1 MEVNRQLHWTA
12 LDDADTLRANCP
24 RVCER
29 AFNMLTRN
37 TSLAVW
43 ASIAGAL
50 IGLAAAGAQDFRVDT
65 EVFFGTE
72 KVPVEALTVFTEGRV
87 YDFLLAEPREITVY
101 DPINGR
107 FTLLN
112 EPQRVQATVTTQEL
126 MAFTLD
132 LETQAT
138 QAKDSLL
145 AFAARPTFDTKFEE
159 VTENGQS
166 LVRVLMAGKPLEY
179 VALGQKPDR
188 VETARIYRNFAD
200 WYARLN
206 ATRTLNLPAG
216 ARLALNQALAERD
229 LLPREITRTIT
240 PPGRL
245 SKKLEV
251 KSRHL
256 VNWKLSNKD
265 RKEIERASECMAT
278 FRSVSYDEYRALPA
292 KEKANQQVKR

>member
-1 MEVNRQLHWTA
+1 MA
-12 LDDADTLRANCP
+12 
-24 RVCER
+24 
-29 AFNMLTRN
+29 
-37 TSLAVW
+37 SLLFGVAV
-43 ASIAGAL
+43 
-50 IGLAAAGAQDFRVDT
+50 AGAQDFRVDT

-72 KVPVEALTVFTEGRV
+72 KEPVEALTVFTKGRV

-101 DPINGR
+101 DPINGK

-112 EPQRVQATVTTQEL
+112 EARQVQASITTQEL

-132 LETQAT
+132 MHTQAK

-145 AFAARPTFDTKFEE
+145 AFAADPKFETNFE
-159 VTENGQS
+159 DVTENGQS
-166 LVRVLMAGKPLEY
+166 FVRVVMAGKPLEY
-179 VALGQKPDR
+179 VALGQKPER

-216 ARLALNQALAERD
+216 ARLALNQAMAERD

-256 VNWKLSNKD
+256 VNWTLSVKD
-265 RKEIERASECMAT
+265 RKEIERASGCMAT
-278 FRSVSYDEYRALPA
+278 FRSVSYDEYRSLPA
-292 KEKANQQVKR
+292 KAKANQQVKR